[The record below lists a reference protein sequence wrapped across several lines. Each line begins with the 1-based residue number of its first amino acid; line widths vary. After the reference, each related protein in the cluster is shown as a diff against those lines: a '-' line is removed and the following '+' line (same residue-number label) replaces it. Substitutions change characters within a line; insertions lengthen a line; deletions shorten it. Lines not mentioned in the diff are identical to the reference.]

1 MSFPPDRF
9 QIASRMHFLLLREL
23 GQGIEVGQMLGDER
37 YARDVLL
44 VCDAHQNTELALL
57 ALQYRQTPR
66 QIGTSA
72 AGHAQHRTDWSSNT
86 SGFGLSIPVDSLD
99 APNAR
104 QQSAP
109 QAASSAQREGSA
121 GRARK
126 GGDARTEPSP
136 FTPAPSH
143 RSRMKELLARFWT
156 R

>member
-1 MSFPPDRF
+1 MSYPPNRF

-23 GQGIEVGQMLGDER
+23 GQGIEVEQMLGDER

-66 QIGTSA
+66 QVSA
-72 AGHAQHRTDWSSNT
+72 TTAGHAQHRTDWSSNT
-86 SGFGLSIPVDSLD
+86 SGFGLSKPIDSLD
-99 APNAR
+99 APNESR
-104 QQSAP
+104 AP
-109 QAASSAQREGSA
+109 QAASSAQREGAS
-121 GRARK
+121 GRARQ
-126 GGDARTEPSP
+126 GVGARTEPSP

-143 RSRMKELLARFWT
+143 RSRVKDLLARFWT